1 MLLTWYVDGLQARL
15 QCVSGVVISLL
26 TSVGQG
32 LVPRCHCV
40 SGIASHAPTQHF
52 SVLPH
57 NPTPIYGRGFRCGWV
72 PPPLLAKCSHQCSY
86 QQKGR
91 LARCVV
97 SGRVLPLLLKCPSVS
112 PQLFREVRIMKI
124 LNHPNIGEFRREHA
138 AAFFD
143 SSATLLQFSS
153 VCTRNQHNLP
163 LQVQKFRKFCILRCE
178 KKKNKKTFF
187 GIFFHLHHSVMSH
200 TPTSRDTLMKAEE
213 FAETCQGNKIL
224 KDL

>member
-1 MLLTWYVDGLQARL
+1 MLLTRYVDGLQARL

-57 NPTPIYGRGFRCGWV
+57 NLTPIYGRSVIVEGFRCGWV
-72 PPPLLAKCSHQCSY
+72 PPPHPLLAKCSHQCFY

-97 SGRVLPLLLKCPSVS
+97 SGRVVSFHFFLNVPLCL
-112 PQLFREVRIMKI
+112 
-124 LNHPNIGEFRREHA
+124 H
-138 AAFFD
+138 
-143 SSATLLQFSS
+143 SSSGKS
-153 VCTRNQHNLP
+153 
-163 LQVQKFRKFCILRCE
+163 E
-178 KKKNKKTFF
+178 
-187 GIFFHLHHSVMSH
+187 
-200 TPTSRDTLMKAEE
+200 
-213 FAETCQGNKIL
+213 
-224 KDL
+224 